1 MSRYPRSMVETSEA
15 DYFREQADRCIRLSK
30 SIDDGD
36 AIATFRNMANI
47 RSRPDGSTRPRA
59 RLPEAK
65 KKGRR
70 TGPSQIDLGPLAY
83 S

>member
-30 SIDDGD
+30 SIDDGE
-36 AIATFRNMANI
+36 AIATLRNMAMEYQI
-47 RSRPDGSTRPRA
+47 KA
-59 RLPEAK
+59 RWLDEAE
-65 KKGRR
+65 
-70 TGPSQIDLGPLAY
+70 SAA